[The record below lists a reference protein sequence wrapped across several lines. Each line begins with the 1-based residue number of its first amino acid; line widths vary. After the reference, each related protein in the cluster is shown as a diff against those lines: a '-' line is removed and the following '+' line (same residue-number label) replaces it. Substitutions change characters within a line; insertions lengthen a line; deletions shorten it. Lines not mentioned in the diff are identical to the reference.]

1 MARPDTTYPF
11 AHRQRV
17 RFGETDLQG
26 VVYYA
31 NYLLFA
37 EVGRVAYLRALGID
51 YGRDLLGQGVDFTIG
66 EATVRYQAPL
76 RFDDEYDIRV
86 RVGEI
91 RNSSWVFEYAFDR
104 ADGQRCAI
112 GSTVQ
117 VILDHE
123 SGKAARIHYLAGTRR
138 HHLHLR
144 RFRWPAPLRLATR

>member
-1 MARPDTTYPF
+1 MANDASDYPF
-11 AHRQRV
+11 RHRQRV
-17 RFGETDLQG
+17 RFGETDMQG

-51 YGRDLLGQGVDFTIG
+51 YRRDLIERGIDFTIG
-66 EATVRYQAPL
+66 EASVRYQAPL

-91 RNSSWVFEYAFDR
+91 RGSSWTFEYAFDR
-104 ADGQRCAI
+104 ADGRRCAI

-117 VILDHE
+117 VIVDPTT
-123 SGKAARIHYLAGTRR
+123 GRAARIPAQ
-138 HHLHLR
+138 LR
-144 RFRWPAPLRLATR
+144 SVLEAAKV

>member
-1 MARPDTTYPF
+1 MNGPDEYPF

-37 EVGRVAYLRALGID
+37 EVGRIAYLRELGVD
-51 YGRDLLGQGVDFTIG
+51 YTRDLIAKGVDFTIG
-66 EATVRYQAPL
+66 EASVRYQAPL

-91 RNSSWVFEYAFDR
+91 RGSSWTFEYAFDR

-117 VILDHE
+117 VIVD
-123 SGKAARIHYLAGTRR
+123 STTRR
-138 HHLHLR
+138 AGRIPAELR
-144 RFRWPAPLRLATR
+144 AVLEAAKA

>member
-1 MARPDTTYPF
+1 MTPETEYPF

-37 EVGRVAYLRALGID
+37 EVGRIAYLRHLGID
-51 YGRDLLGQGVDFTIG
+51 YKRDLLEQGVDFTIG
-66 EATVRYQAPL
+66 EASVRYQAPL

-91 RNSSWVFEYAFDR
+91 RNASWVFEYAFDR

-112 GSTVQ
+112 GSTAQ
-117 VILDHE
+117 VILDHTT
-123 SGKAARIHYLAGTRR
+123 GKAVRIPQ
-138 HHLHLR
+138 HLR
-144 RFRWPAPLRLATR
+144 DVLERAKA

>member
-1 MARPDTTYPF
+1 MTIAAPDYPF

-17 RFGETDLQG
+17 RFGETDMQG

-37 EVGRVAYLRALGID
+37 EVGRVAYLRELGID
-51 YGRDLLGQGVDFTIG
+51 YARDLIANGVDFTIG
-66 EATVRYQAPL
+66 EASVRYQAPL

-91 RNSSWVFEYAFDR
+91 RGSSWAFEYAFDR

-117 VILDHE
+117 VIIDP
-123 SGKAARIHYLAGTRR
+123 KTRRAARIPAD
-138 HHLHLR
+138 LR
-144 RFRWPAPLRLATR
+144 AVLEAARS

>member
-1 MARPDTTYPF
+1 VTNEGPEYPF
-11 AHRQRV
+11 SYRQRV

-51 YGRDLLGQGVDFTIG
+51 YKRDLIERGADFTIG
-66 EATVRYQAPL
+66 EATVRYRAPL

-91 RNSSWVFEYAFDR
+91 RGSSWTFDYAFDR
-104 ADGQRCAI
+104 ADGQRCAV

-117 VILDHE
+117 VIVDPRT
-123 SGKAARIHYLAGTRR
+123 GRAARIPAE
-138 HHLHLR
+138 LR
-144 RFRWPAPLRLATR
+144 AVLEATKAWKT

>member
-1 MARPDTTYPF
+1 M
-11 AHRQRV
+11 
-17 RFGETDLQG
+17 QG

-51 YGRDLLGQGVDFTIG
+51 YKRDLIEKGVDFTIG
-66 EATVRYQAPL
+66 EASVRYQAPL

-91 RNSSWVFEYAFDR
+91 RGSSWTFEYAFDR

-117 VILDHE
+117 VIVDPKT
-123 SGKAARIHYLAGTRR
+123 GRAARIPVR
-138 HHLHLR
+138 LR
-144 RFRWPAPLRLATR
+144 AALEATKA